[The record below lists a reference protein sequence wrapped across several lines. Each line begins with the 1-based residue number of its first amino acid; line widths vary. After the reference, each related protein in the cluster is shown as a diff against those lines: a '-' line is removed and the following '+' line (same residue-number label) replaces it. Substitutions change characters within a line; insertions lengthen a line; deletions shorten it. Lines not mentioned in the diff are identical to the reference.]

1 MFTHLG
7 VEVIDER
14 PYEITRSDG
23 VRVYVYDF
31 GLRTPHVE
39 DWGDGGDRDARR
51 LLFQDA
57 VRAVWTGAAESDGFN
72 ALVLRRRADL
82 APGRHPADAT
92 RSTCARPGRRSAR
105 TTSRPRCV
113 ANPAISRMLVEL
125 FETRF
130 DPASVCG

>member
-31 GLRTPHVE
+31 GLRTPHAE
-39 DWGDGGDRDARR
+39 DWGAAATATRVGCCS
-51 LLFQDA
+51 QNA

-72 ALVLRRRADL
+72 ALVLGAGLTWRQVVILRTVAKYLRQ
-82 APGRHPADAT
+82 T
-92 RSTCARPGRRSAR
+92 RSTFSQDYVEAAL
-105 TTSRPRCV
+105 V

-130 DPASVCG
+130 DPRAVCG